1 MRRRLTLL
9 VLAVTSFVVVAY
21 TIPLALLVD
30 AQAEESAR
38 SAAERRV
45 QEVASELV
53 EVVAGAGTGRLEVVG
68 PAVSLPDGVSVID
81 EERTLFGDDAIRT
94 DTARA
99 AVESRQTLE
108 RFDPAG
114 NWELA
119 LPVITLDGPL
129 VIQTVVSADALD
141 RGVTR
146 AWVFLAML
154 GVLLIGAALIMA
166 DRLGQTLR
174 RPVDDI
180 ARAAQQL
187 GGGDLETRVTP
198 PTIPELAVVADAFNT
213 LAPQLRNLL
222 TEEREA
228 MADLSHRLR
237 TPLAAL
243 RLQSESLETPHDREA
258 MSSLVDRMESSVDG
272 LIEQMRRVDDVAQVD
287 LASVARQHAAFWA
300 VLAEEQGR
308 AFDQRITKDATP
320 VAGLMRDMGDMVD
333 VLIGNVIQHTPEGTA
348 FALSVEL
355 DREVVILEISDE
367 GPGVPD
373 GVDVFRRGVSGGG
386 STGLGLDI
394 VRRTVD
400 RSGGTL
406 RIDGTDGFRLEI
418 RIPITR

>member
-30 AQAEESAR
+30 AQAEESAK

-53 EVVAGAGTGRLEVVG
+53 EVVAGAGTGKLDVVG
-68 PAVSLPDGVSVID
+68 PSVSLPDGVSVID
-81 EERTLFGDDAIRT
+81 EQGTLFGDEAIRT
-94 DTARA
+94 NTARA
-99 AVESRQTLE
+99 AVESRQTLAG
-108 RFDPAG
+108 FDPAG

-129 VIQTVVSADALD
+129 VIQTVVSAADLD
-141 RGVTR
+141 RGVRR
-146 AWVFLAML
+146 AWVFLSML
-154 GVLLIGAALIMA
+154 GVSLIGAALIMA

-174 RPVDDI
+174 RPVEDI

-198 PTIPELAVVADAFNT
+198 PAIPELAVVADAFNT

-243 RLQSESLETPHDREA
+243 RLQSESLESPQDREA

-272 LIEQMRRVDDVAQVD
+272 LIEQMRRVDDIAQVD

-300 VLAEEQGR
+300 VLAQEQGR
-308 AFDQRITKDATP
+308 AFDQRITNDATP
-320 VAGLMRDMGDMVD
+320 VAGSTRDVGDMID

-355 DREVVILEISDE
+355 DHEVAVLEISDQ

-373 GVDVFRRGVSGGG
+373 DVDVFQRGVSRGG

-406 RIDGTDGFRLEI
+406 RIDGADGFRLEI
-418 RIPITR
+418 RLPLTL